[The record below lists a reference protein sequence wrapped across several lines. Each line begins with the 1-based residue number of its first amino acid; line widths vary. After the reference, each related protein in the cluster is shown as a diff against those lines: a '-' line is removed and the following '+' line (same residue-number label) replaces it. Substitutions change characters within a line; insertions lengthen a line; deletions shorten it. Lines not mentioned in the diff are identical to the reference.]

1 MGQIRVSGLGKAY
14 KQYPNRW
21 SRLFEWL
28 VPFSPPRHHLH
39 WILREVEFTIE
50 PGEAVGIVGV
60 NGAGKSTLLKMIAGT
75 TQPTCGE
82 IRVAGRVA
90 ALLELGMGFHPD
102 FTGRQ
107 NVFMAGQ
114 LLGMQVEEIQALMPD
129 IEAFAEIGEAIEQP
143 VRTYSSG
150 MQMRLAFSVA
160 TARRPDILIVDEAL
174 SVGDAYF
181 QHKSFERIRSFRKAG
196 TTLLI
201 VSHDRSAIQSICDSA
216 ILLEQGRMAMR
227 GRPEEVMDYYNAL
240 LAEREGQTVRQEM
253 LADGQVRTISGTGE
267 AAILDVRMVD
277 QRQRALEV
285 VEVGQAVTLEVEVE
299 VRQDIERL
307 LHDQGPPRPA
317 DVRDQYPPPGQG
329 PHRPEG
335 RRAHHLPL
343 RLRHAPG
350 QGALLGGA
358 EPVAAGLAPGP
369 QLRMARLRPGLP
381 CHQQPPG
388 RLRRLL
394 LAGRR
399 NPYQP
404 LRRGGSGP
412 HFRGEHSMT
421 RLLVECTYVFE
432 HPKVNS
438 GIQRVVRNVIRELPE
453 ADETVECIP
462 VAMLDGTLYQ
472 VHSLA
477 PLDPRPHSPL
487 VRLRILVERAANY
500 FWLGQRTLEKR
511 RPFRSSPWARRLLY
525 VACRLFAFAFLSIP
539 LRLLDRILGKQQPAP
554 VRATPLE
561 HRAGDQLV
569 LLDSSWHA
577 DFFPLAERL
586 KSEGVGIVSVIYDL
600 IPLTHP
606 QFCDAGL
613 VKVFNHWFDWIA
625 ATADGYVAISETI
638 RDEVRA
644 EMLRRIGPEKVAQRW
659 FDYFHLGSELDLVE
673 DGASVE
679 PDLLRMFKAKAP
691 VFLMVSTIEP
701 RKNHGYLLDAFER
714 AWAQGSQARL
724 CIAGRIGWKC
734 EALVERVRQH
744 PELNKRLFMF
754 NDLSDKS
761 LEYAYSHAASLVFPS
776 YVEGFG
782 LPLVEA
788 MQRGLPA
795 MGSDIPV
802 FREIGGEFMAYFDLA
817 DPQTLANLVT
827 RFEATGE
834 FPAERPVGEWRW
846 IGWHEASR
854 QLIARIL
861 LALGKAP
868 AHGEAVHADCG

>member
-1 MGQIRVSGLGKAY
+1 MLIPVVLSGGAGTRLWPVSREGQPKPFMRLPDGQTLLGKTYRRA
-14 KQYPNRW
+14 
-21 SRLFEWL
+21 
-28 VPFSPPRHHLH
+28 
-39 WILREVEFTIE
+39 
-50 PGEAVGIVGV
+50 
-60 NGAGKSTLLKMIAGT
+60 AGLLAGH
-75 TQPTCGE
+75 GE
-82 IRVAGRVA
+82 IVTVTNREHYFQSKDQFQAARLGRHRGHFILEPTGRNTAPAIAVA
-90 ALLELGMGFHPD
+90 ALAL
-102 FTGRQ
+102 
-107 NVFMAGQ
+107 
-114 LLGMQVEEIQALMPD
+114 QAEHGDAAVLVVMPAD
-129 IEAFAEIGEAIEQP
+129 HLIRNEEAFREA
-143 VRTYSSG
+143 VRHAA
-150 MQMRLAFSVA
+150 RLAVA
-160 TARRPDILIVDEAL
+160 GHLVTFGVVPDA
-174 SVGDAYF
+174 
-181 QHKSFERIRSFRKAG
+181 
-196 TTLLI
+196 
-201 VSHDRSAIQSICDSA
+201 
-216 ILLEQGRMAMR
+216 
-227 GRPEEVMDYYNAL
+227 
-240 LAEREGQTVRQEM
+240 AE
-253 LADGQVRTISGTGE
+253 TGF
-267 AAILDVRMVD
+267 
-277 QRQRALEV
+277 
-285 VEVGQAVTLEVEVE
+285 GY
-299 VRQDIERL
+299 IEL
-307 LHDQGPPRPA
+307 
-317 DVRDQYPPPGQG
+317 
-329 PHRPEG
+329 
-335 RRAHHLPL
+335 
-343 RLRHAPG
+343 
-350 QGALLGGA
+350 
-358 EPVAAGLAPGP
+358 
-369 QLRMARLRPGLP
+369 
-381 CHQQPPG
+381 
-388 RLRRLL
+388 
-394 LAGRR
+394 
-399 NPYQP
+399 
-404 LRRGGSGP
+404 
-412 HFRGEHSMT
+412 
-421 RLLVECTYVFE
+421 
-432 HPKVNS
+432 
-438 GIQRVVRNVIRELPE
+438 
-453 ADETVECIP
+453 
-462 VAMLDGTLYQ
+462 
-472 VHSLA
+472 
-477 PLDPRPHSPL
+477 
-487 VRLRILVERAANY
+487 
-500 FWLGQRTLEKR
+500 
-511 RPFRSSPWARRLLY
+511 
-525 VACRLFAFAFLSIP
+525 
-539 LRLLDRILGKQQPAP
+539 
-554 VRATPLE
+554 
-561 HRAGDQLV
+561 GDQLV

-714 AWAQGSQARL
+714 AWAQGSQVRL

-868 AHGEAVHADCG
+868 THGEAVHADCG